1 MSLWDVVEAGI
12 SGEETGNFGKR
23 LESGSALFQVET
35 HATIS
40 NSSSEVPDLSI

>member
-1 MSLWDVVEAGI
+1 MPGWNSVNAGI

-40 NSSSEVPDLSI
+40 TSDEEV